1 MSGTPLTEPGSNANP
16 ATAMNISEAR
26 KLFPG
31 VQDQVYLNVSL
42 NGLMPVPSRDGV
54 LAHLDKRVMGEAV
67 KEDLHAQAERVRRQV
82 ADLINADP
90 VEVAITKNVSEGL
103 NIFAAGLDWQPG
115 DNVVLCPELEHPNNV
130 FLWYNLRD
138 SRAVEI
144 REILPEAGHI
154 PVDRLVEAMDARTRV
169 ATVSHVTFS
178 PGFITDVASLAEE
191 ARSRGVLTLIDSAQ
205 SVGSIH
211 TDVRALG
218 VDAVSIG
225 TQKNLLAF
233 YGLGFVYIRK
243 DLAESLNPVFVA
255 RYGMDLGPDAHETAI
270 GPGRLDFKP
279 GALRFELSNYNY
291 MGLAAVEPSL
301 DLIHSI
307 GVKQIE
313 PHVRGLAA
321 RLASGM
327 LDLGLPV
334 AGGRPGPHL
343 AHIVAVGES
352 GGGRHYSADDPAMN
366 DLYEHLT
373 RNKVGISIR
382 RGILRMSVG
391 LYNNATDVDRVL
403 DHTRDWV
410 RNR

>member
-1 MSGTPLTEPGSNANP
+1 
-16 ATAMNISEAR
+16 MNLSEAR
-26 KLFPG
+26 ELFPG

-42 NGLMPVPSRDGV
+42 NGLMPFPSRDAV
-54 LAHLDKRVMGEAV
+54 LAHLDKRVMGKAV
-67 KEDLHAQAERVRRQV
+67 KEELHAQAERVRELV
-82 ADLINADP
+82 AGLIGADP

-103 NIFAAGLDWQPG
+103 NIFASGLDWRPG
-115 DNVVLCPELEHPNNV
+115 DNVVFCPELEHPNNV
-130 FLWYNLRD
+130 FLWYHLRETKG
-138 SRAVEI
+138 VEI

-154 PVDRLVEAMDARTRV
+154 PLERMVEAMDDRTRV

-178 PGFITDVASLAEE
+178 PGFITDVQALATE

-205 SVGSIH
+205 SAGSIR
-211 TDVRALG
+211 TDVRELG
-218 VDAVSIG
+218 VDAISIG

-233 YGLGFVYIRK
+233 YGLGFLYVRK

-270 GPGRLDFKP
+270 SPGTLDFRP

-291 MGLAAVEPSL
+291 IGLAAVEPSL
-301 DLIHSI
+301 ELIHSL
-307 GVKQIE
+307 GMDQIE

-321 RLASGM
+321 RLAKGM
-327 LDLGLPV
+327 LAAGLPV
-334 AGGRPGPHL
+334 AGGEPGPHL

-366 DLYEHLT
+366 ELFHHLVSNGVT
-373 RNKVGISIR
+373 ISIR

-391 LYNNATDVDRVL
+391 LYNDEADIDRVVEL
-403 DHTRDWV
+403 SRSWV
-410 RNR
+410 G